1 MIKKEFIEFVSSKT
15 GIDKLSF
22 IEKDILLHSILSD
35 LIKNREFKENLV
47 FKGGTCLTK
56 CYLGYYR
63 FSEDMDFT
71 YIKQKDFEDKSE
83 GKIRKFISEK
93 INSISKELSK
103 IAEKLELDFK
113 PEKSNI
119 RYFEFGGGNKFTT
132 FKLWYKSAVD
142 ETESFIKIQIN
153 FVEKLFYPIKEI
165 EAKPLF
171 DKTFEKEIKFVYP
184 EYAYLLEPIKIKS
197 YDLNEILIEK
207 IRAILTRKVIKGR
220 DLIDAYLII
229 SKTKPNMEL
238 IKKQSIEK
246 INFMLK
252 YEKYSENIQNK
263 NLEFLD
269 KFVIGDENNLMIKEM
284 PEGFD
289 KFVKEFKAVLTAV
302 KEKIKIEF

>member
-22 IEKDILLHSILSD
+22 IEKDLLLHNILFD
-35 LIKNREFKENLV
+35 LIKNKEFKENLA

-56 CYLGYYR
+56 CYFGYYR
-63 FSEDMDFT
+63 FSEDLDFT
-71 YIKQKDFEDKSE
+71 HFKTKEFDGKSE
-83 GKIRKFISEK
+83 KQIRKMISEK
-93 INSISKELSK
+93 IDKISEQIIE
-103 IAEKLELDFK
+103 IAKKLELDFK
-113 PEKSNI
+113 VEKNNR

-132 FKLWYKSAVD
+132 FKLWYKSRVS
-142 ETESFIKIQIN
+142 ETESFIKMQIN

-171 DKTFEKEIKFVYP
+171 DKTFEKEIKFIYP
-184 EYAYLLEPIKIKS
+184 EYSYLLEPIRIKV

-229 SKTKPNMEL
+229 NHTKPNLEL

-246 INFMLK
+246 IDFMLK
-252 YEKYSENIQNK
+252 YEKYLENIQNK
-263 NLEFLD
+263 NLELLD
-269 KFVIGDENNLMIKEM
+269 KFILGDESKLMIKEA

-289 KFVKEFKAVLTAV
+289 QFVKEFRVVLNAV
-302 KEKIKIEF
+302 KTKIKT